1 MSNAGA
7 FALQQLSASLTKPTG
22 RRTLPLA
29 QNIRNLFPETP
40 SRPFAVLL
48 LLVFL
53 KQAGN
58 GMVWSILAIYGQSLG
73 ASAAVVGLMISA
85 YGGARLLVNIPSGY
99 LSEKVGRRTM
109 MSAGCALIGASS
121 FAAMALVRIDAFFVC
136 LLVMGGASAVF
147 MTSALAAVADLG
159 EPGKRLRDMS
169 MYQAANMVGASMGPA
184 LGGVAAGMWGFSA
197 PFLING
203 IVALAGV
210 VAFAMMPWPK
220 AGVIKRVEP
229 PKSGGLGRLARQGMG
244 IGLMYF
250 SIFYVRVASNWVLMP
265 LIATTKYNL
274 ELTTVGLIL
283 TSGAIANL
291 MVLTTVG
298 ALVRIFGRIQVIT
311 LSSLLTLAAC
321 AMLAFGDHPAF
332 LWVTSIL
339 FGAAAGVASPTLN
352 AYVAEVAP
360 EGLRGPAMGL
370 LRTMQDLSLLLR
382 PLVTGLLSDHTG
394 LGYQGG
400 LLGCLVLLSVATIV
414 FRVGARGTR

>member
-1 MSNAGA
+1 M
-7 FALQQLSASLTKPTG
+7 Q
-22 RRTLPLA
+22 LA
-29 QNIRNLFPETP
+29 QNIRNLLPEKP

-58 GMVWSILAIYGQSLG
+58 GMVWSILAIYGQSMG

-99 LSEKVGRRTM
+99 VSEKIGRRAM
-109 MSAGCALIGASS
+109 MSAGCALIAASS
-121 FAAMALVRIDAFFVC
+121 FAAMALGRIDWFFFC
-136 LLVMGGASAVF
+136 LLVMGGASAIF

-159 EPGKRLRDMS
+159 EPGNRLRDMS

-184 LGGVAAGMWGFSA
+184 LGGLVAGMWGYSA

-203 IVALAGV
+203 LVALAGV
-210 VAFAMMPWPK
+210 FAFALMPWPQK
-220 AGVIKRVEP
+220 KP
-229 PKSGGLGRLARQGMG
+229 PRREEAPRSGGLGRLARQGMG
-244 IGLMYF
+244 VGLMYF
-250 SIFYVRVASNWVLMP
+250 SIFYVRVASNWVLLP
-265 LIATTKYNL
+265 LIAQSKYGL
-274 ELTTVGLIL
+274 ELTTIGLIL
-283 TSGAIANL
+283 TGGALANL
-291 MVLTTVG
+291 MVLSTVG
-298 ALVRIFGRIQVIT
+298 VLVRALGRVQVIT
-311 LSSLLTLAAC
+311 LSSLLTLIAC
-321 AMLAFGDHPAF
+321 ALLAFGDHVAF

-370 LRTMQDLSLLLR
+370 LRTMQDLSLILG
-382 PLVTGLLSDHTG
+382 PLVTGLLSDHSG

-400 LLGCLVLLSVATIV
+400 LLGCLVLLSVATII
-414 FRVGARGTR
+414 FRWGAGRTR

>member
-1 MSNAGA
+1 M
-7 FALQQLSASLTKPTG
+7 
-22 RRTLPLA
+22 
-29 QNIRNLFPETP
+29 P

-58 GMVWSILAIYGQSLG
+58 GMVWSILAIYGHCLG

-99 LSEKVGRRTM
+99 VSEKIGRRAM
-109 MSAGCALIGASS
+109 MSAGCALIAASS
-121 FAAMALVRIDAFFVC
+121 FAAMALVRIDAFFAC
-136 LLVMGGASAVF
+136 LLIMGGASAIF

-184 LGGVAAGMWGFSA
+184 IGGLAAGMWGYSS

-210 VAFAMMPWPK
+210 FAFAMMPWPRK
-220 AGVIKRVEP
+220 EEVKRPEVP
-229 PKSGGLGRLARQGMG
+229 RSGGLGRLARQGAG
-244 IGLMYF
+244 VGLMYF
-250 SIFYVRVASNWVLMP
+250 SIFYVRVASNWVLLP
-265 LIATTKYNL
+265 LIAQTQFKL
-274 ELTTVGLIL
+274 ELTTIGLIL

-291 MVLTTVG
+291 TVLSVVG
-298 ALVRIFGRIQVIT
+298 VLVRVFGRIQVIT
-311 LSSLLTLAAC
+311 LSSLLTLSAC
-321 AMLAFGDHPAF
+321 AMLAFGDHQAY

-370 LRTMQDLSLLLR
+370 LRTMQDLSLILG

-400 LLGCLVLLSVATIV
+400 LFGCLALLLVATIM
-414 FRVGARGTR
+414 FRWSARGAR

>member
-1 MSNAGA
+1 
-7 FALQQLSASLTKPTG
+7 
-22 RRTLPLA
+22 
-29 QNIRNLFPETP
+29 
-40 SRPFAVLL
+40 
-48 LLVFL
+48 
-53 KQAGN
+53 
-58 GMVWSILAIYGQSLG
+58 MVWSILAIYGQSLG

-99 LSEKVGRRTM
+99 VSERIGRRAM
-109 MSAGCALIGASS
+109 MSAGCALIAASS
-121 FAAMALVRIDAFFVC
+121 FAAMALVRIDAFFAC
-136 LLVMGGASAVF
+136 LLIMGGASAIF

-159 EPGKRLRDMS
+159 QPGKRLRDMS
-169 MYQAANMVGASMGPA
+169 LYQAANMVGASMGPA
-184 LGGVAAGMWGFSA
+184 IGGVAAGLWGYSA

-210 VAFAMMPWPK
+210 FAFAMMPWPRK
-220 AGVIKRVEP
+220 EEAKRAEP
-229 PKSGGLGRLARQGMG
+229 PKSGGLGRLARQGAG
-244 IGLMYF
+244 VGLMYF
-250 SIFYVRVASNWVLMP
+250 SIFYVRVASNWVLLP
-265 LIATTKYNL
+265 LIAQTKFNL
-274 ELTTVGLIL
+274 ELTTIGLIL

-291 MVLTTVG
+291 TVLSTVG

-321 AMLAFGDHPAF
+321 AMLAFGDHQAF

-370 LRTMQDLSLLLR
+370 LRTMQDLSLILG

-400 LLGCLVLLSVATIV
+400 LFGCLVLLLVATIM
-414 FRVGARGTR
+414 FRWSARGAR

>member
-1 MSNAGA
+1 M
-7 FALQQLSASLTKPTG
+7 TG
-22 RRTLPLA
+22 RRKLPLVN
-29 QNIRNLFPETP
+29 NIRSLLPETP

-48 LLVFL
+48 LLVFM

-99 LSEKVGRRTM
+99 VSERLGRRAM

-136 LLVMGGASAVF
+136 LLIMGGASAVF

-159 EPGKRLRDMS
+159 QPGKRLRDMS
-169 MYQAANMVGASMGPA
+169 LYQAANMVGASMGPA
-184 LGGVAAGMWGFSA
+184 IGGVAAGMWGYSA

-203 IVALAGV
+203 VVALVGM
-210 VAFAMMPWPK
+210 VAFALMPWPK
-220 AGVIKRVEP
+220 QEEVKRAQAP
-229 PKSGGLGRLARQGMG
+229 QSGGLGRLARQGMG

-250 SIFYVRVASNWVLMP
+250 SIFYVRVASNWVLLP
-265 LIATTKYNL
+265 LIAQSKFNL
-274 ELTTVGLIL
+274 ELTTIGLIL
-283 TSGAIANL
+283 TCGAIANL
-291 MVLTTVG
+291 TVLSTVG

-311 LSSLLTLAAC
+311 LSSVLTLVAC
-321 AMLAFGDHPAF
+321 AMLAFGEHEAF
-332 LWVTSIL
+332 LWITSIL

-360 EGLRGPAMGL
+360 EGMRGPAMGL
-370 LRTMQDLSLLLR
+370 LRTMQDLSLILG

-394 LGYQGG
+394 LGYRGG
-400 LLGCLVLLSVATIV
+400 LLGCLVLLSLATV
-414 FRVGARGTR
+414 MFRWGARGTR

>member
-1 MSNAGA
+1 M
-7 FALQQLSASLTKPTG
+7 
-22 RRTLPLA
+22 PLV
-29 QNIRNLFPETP
+29 QNIRNLLPEPP

-99 LSEKVGRRTM
+99 VSEKVGRRAM
-109 MSAGCALIGASS
+109 MSAGCAFIALSS

-136 LLVMGGASAVF
+136 LLIMGGASAVF

-159 EPGKRLRDMS
+159 KPGDRLRDMS

-184 LGGVAAGMWGFSA
+184 IGGIVAGVWGYGA

-203 IVALAGV
+203 LVALAGV
-210 VAFAMMPWPK
+210 FAFAMMPWPK
-220 AGVIKRVEP
+220 KGQIKRAEP

-244 IGLMYF
+244 VGLMYF
-250 SIFYVRVASNWVLMP
+250 SIFYVRVASNWVLLP
-265 LIATTKYNL
+265 LIAQTKFGL
-274 ELTTVGLIL
+274 ELTTIGLIL
-283 TSGAIANL
+283 TCGAIANL
-291 MVLTTVG
+291 TVLSSVG
-298 ALVRIFGRIQVIT
+298 FLVRMFGRIQVIT

-321 AMLAFGDHPAF
+321 AMLAFGEHQAF

-370 LRTMQDLSLLLR
+370 LRTMQDLSLILG
-382 PLVTGLLSDHTG
+382 PLITGLLSDHTG

-400 LLGCLVLLSVATIV
+400 LFGCLVLLSIATIL
-414 FRVGARGTR
+414 FRWDARGAR